1 MYFSWQDGFRFPSQ
15 AFYDDLVANQQLSKL
30 DLDTYVRIIQA
41 VFQELCYSNLDGWM
55 VEEIELRLW

>member
-41 VFQELCYSNLDGWM
+41 VFQELC
-55 VEEIELRLW
+55 